1 MEEFW
6 VILIIMSCEFKSLH
20 SKEDIDFLFPF
31 KMINLVRFWLQF
43 PNLLVRRGLNVNA
56 IKAFAELFGS
66 VPWVHRSVV
75 SLRPLSWSS
84 LQFSSQRAWK
94 ATQGQIHTCTA
105 ASWAQELLH
114 FMWSLFPAPSSLSS
128 PDASQFPGTPF
139 HGLSAGGWGFS
150 VLAQQLLS
158 ATVSQLGAQWWEGRR
173 GKKQWE
179 LTPCPQDYSCSHQ
192 RGGLPYLHSFRW
204 LPGTSCHVSVGL
216 TAGWTKEETLPLNI
230 GVCFPAPQARKQ
242 GLWSWRSLVHINV
255 LYWALG

>member
-56 IKAFAELFGS
+56 IKAFAGLFGS

-114 FMWSLFPAPSSLSS
+114 FMWSLFPAPSSLWS

-139 HGLSAGGWGFS
+139 HGPSAGGWGFS

-158 ATVSQLGAQWWEGRR
+158 ATVSQLGAQWWEGRKGEKAMGTHPMPSGLQLLSSER
-173 GKKQWE
+173 GA
-179 LTPCPQDYSCSHQ
+179 P
-192 RGGLPYLHSFRW
+192 LPAQF
-204 LPGTSCHVSVGL
+204 
-216 TAGWTKEETLPLNI
+216 
-230 GVCFPAPQARKQ
+230 
-242 GLWSWRSLVHINV
+242 
-255 LYWALG
+255 